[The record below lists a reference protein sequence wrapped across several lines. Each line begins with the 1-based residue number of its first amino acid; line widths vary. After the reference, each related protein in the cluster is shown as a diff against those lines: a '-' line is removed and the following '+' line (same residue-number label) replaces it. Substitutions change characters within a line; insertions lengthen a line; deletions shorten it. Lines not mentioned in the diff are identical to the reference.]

1 MELHLVPDTNL
12 FFEFKALDQLPWAE
26 LGHDPVV
33 LLLTKP
39 VLDEI
44 DKHKK
49 AGGRTR
55 DRALDIFGRF
65 RAMLESEANDSE
77 IQPAGP
83 RVLLRRMT
91 MVRPD
96 PDIEEHLDY
105 NRPDERLIGIVSTL
119 SKGARGYQVKL
130 FTDDGGPAGMAQDLG
145 VTFKMI
151 PQAWRRPPAETTEAK
166 QIRDLKKVVEVYQN
180 QEPKVAIRC
189 EAAGGDGIVTVAGK
203 TAIPLTETELE
214 ELVEALRLKHPLRK
228 DFMPP
233 DPTTSTDTWG
243 VTKTVTYSAPA
254 ADDVANYRDRLY
266 PKWLDDCRAAL
277 RRVHVGRDE
286 QAPPVTLQWAM
297 SNGGSRP
304 AERVRVEFVAEGHV
318 ELLRPRPAQ
327 DDDEDED
334 DTEPNAVSPE
344 PLRRLPTPPKPP
356 EFGKAIATS
365 QPTRTTP
372 STAVPARGVSLS
384 SLRGMDHA
392 LGNFAVPKSAV
403 ERLAMGG
410 AFAHPMSEQMRRM
423 QDAINGVARHDAL
436 MRSMLNPTV
445 SSMVDRV
452 PMPVVMPIRDLSLT
466 RFLPP
471 PPPDPEEFFYDSW
484 PAGLPVQTG
493 ALTCQLWRHQA
504 EKEVFE
510 FDVVFDK
517 EGDARGVIEC
527 TVHADN
533 ITVPPQK
540 KVVVE
545 RKVEAVSMLDVARA
559 MVDACV

>member
-65 RAMLESEANDSE
+65 RAMLESEASDSE
-77 IQPAGP
+77 IRPADP
-83 RVLLRRMT
+83 RVVLRRMT
-91 MVRPD
+91 TVRPD

-105 NRPDERLIGIVSTL
+105 DRTDERLIGIVSTL
-119 SKGARGYQVKL
+119 SKREQSCEVKL

-145 VTFKMI
+145 VPFKMI
-151 PQAWRRPPAETTEAK
+151 PQAWRRPPGETTEAK

-189 EAAGGDGIVTVAGK
+189 GTMGGDGAVTVVGK

-214 ELVEALRLKHPLRK
+214 KLVETLRQKHPLC
-228 DFMPP
+228 DNSTPP
-233 DPTTSTDTWG
+233 DATTSTDTWG

-266 PKWLDDCRAAL
+266 PRWLDGCRAAL

-297 SNGGSRP
+297 SNCGSRP
-304 AERVRVEFVAEGHV
+304 AERVRVEFAAEGHV
-318 ELLRPRPAQ
+318 ELLRPRPARE
-327 DDDEDED
+327 DDEDDAE
-334 DTEPNAVSPE
+334 ELVAVLPE
-344 PLRRLPTPPKPP
+344 PLRRLPAPPKPP
-356 EFGKAIATS
+356 EFNKSVATS
-365 QPTRTTP
+365 QPASSTP
-372 STAVPARGVSLS
+372 STSIPAGGLPLA
-384 SLRGMDHA
+384 SLRGMNQA
-392 LGNFAVPKSAV
+392 LNNIAGSKSAV
-403 ERLAMGG
+403 ELAMGK
-410 AFAHPMSEQMRRM
+410 AFAHPLSEEMRRM
-423 QDAINGVARHDAL
+423 QDAITGISRHDIL

-445 SSMVDRV
+445 SSMVDRF
-452 PMPVVMPIRDLSLT
+452 PMAVAMPIRDLSLT
-466 RFLPP
+466 RFLSPR
-471 PPPDPEEFFYDSW
+471 PPDLEEFRYASW
-484 PAGLPVQTG
+484 PAGAPVRTG

-504 EKEVFE
+504 DEEVFE
-510 FDVVFDK
+510 FDVVFAK

-527 TVHADN
+527 IVHADN

-540 KVVVE
+540 KVIVE

-559 MVDACV
+559 IVDACG

>member
-65 RAMLESEANDSE
+65 RAMLESQANDSE
-77 IQPAGP
+77 VQPAGP

-130 FTDDGGPAGMAQDLG
+130 FTDDGGPAGLAQDLG
-145 VTFKMI
+145 VPFKMI

-180 QEPKVAIRC
+180 QEPRVAIRC
-189 EAAGGDGIVTVAGK
+189 ETEGGDGIVTVAGK

-214 ELVEALRLKHPLRK
+214 ELIEALRLKHPPRE
-228 DFMPP
+228 DFTPP

-243 VTKTVTYSAPA
+243 ATKTATYSAPS

-286 QAPPVTLQWAM
+286 QSPSVKLQWAL
-297 SNGGSRP
+297 SNDGSRP

-327 DDDEDED
+327 DDDED
-334 DTEPNAVSPE
+334 DTEPNAVSTE
-344 PLRRLPTPPKPP
+344 PLRRIPTPPKPP
-356 EFGKAIATS
+356 EFGKTIATS

-372 STAVPARGVSLS
+372 STAVPARGVPLS
-384 SLRGMDHA
+384 SLRGMNHA
-392 LGNFAVPKSAV
+392 LGNFAVPKSAA
-403 ERLAMGG
+403 ERLAIGG
-410 AFAHPMSEQMRRM
+410 AFAHPISAEMRRM
-423 QDAINGVARHDAL
+423 HDAIKGFSRHDAL
-436 MRSMLNPTV
+436 MRSILNPTV
-445 SSMVDRV
+445 SSMAERV
-452 PMPVVMPIRDLSLT
+452 QMPIRHLSPPS
-466 RFLPP
+466 FLPP
-471 PPPDPEEFFYDSW
+471 RPPDPEKFHPAAW
-484 PAGLPVQTG
+484 PAGIPVRTG

-504 EKEVFE
+504 DEEVFE

-559 MVDACV
+559 MVEACV